1 MAKRRPKMETKE
13 ELIKYLKGHSSTELP
28 FNEDVWNRAVELTEN
43 KVQKSKKIVTT
54 DFDGTEKTMA
64 VPNGSMSPVGTYFRI
79 MALPQY
85 KKQAEYEEDEDDS
98 YGYDVDN
105 SDDDDFEDDEKSDI
119 VNNWIDAFFGNYGH
133 QDKKFLKERLGDYYD
148 TYDINDGADKLIVV
162 KAVSDELEMM
172 NLTRRRATNKDN
184 EKRIETIQ
192 KNYLSLLES
201 LRALKKQRGSMEDE
215 GTNKFSGWVDTLTK
229 DGGFKHEKK
238 EYPKDEIDNMLDIF
252 IRNIMEVAR
261 DA

>member
-13 ELIKYLKGHSSTELP
+13 ELMKYLEGHTNTELP
-28 FNEDVWNRAVELTEN
+28 FNEEVWDRAVELTKN
-43 KVQKSKKIVTT
+43 KVAKAKTITTT
-54 DFDGTEKTMA
+54 DFDGKETKKV
-64 VPNGSMSPVGTYFRI
+64 VPNGSISPVGTYFRI
-79 MALPQY
+79 IALPQY
-85 KKQAEYEEDEDDS
+85 KKQAEYEEDDEEETFD
-98 YGYDVDN
+98 YDV
-105 SDDDDFEDDEKSDI
+105 DDDDFEDDEKSDV
-119 VNNWIDAFFGNYGH
+119 VNNWIDAFFGNYGT

-172 NLTRRRATNKDN
+172 NLTRKRNANKDN
-184 EKRIETIQ
+184 EKRIETVQ
-192 KNYLSLLES
+192 KSYLSLLES

-215 GTNKFSGWVDTLTK
+215 GTNKFSGWVDTLSR

-238 EYPKDEIDNMLDIF
+238 EYPKDMIDDMLDIF

-261 DA
+261 DG

>member
-1 MAKRRPKMETKE
+1 MARRPKMKTKE
-13 ELIKYLKGHSSTELP
+13 ELIKYLESHPNTELP
-28 FNEDVWNRAVELTEN
+28 FNEEVWDRAVELTKD
-43 KVQKSKKIVTT
+43 KVQKSKTIVTT
-54 DFDGTEKTMA
+54 DFDGKEKKNV
-64 VPNGSMSPVGTYFRI
+64 VPNGSISPVGTYFRI
-79 MALPQY
+79 IALPQY
-85 KKQAEYEEDEDDS
+85 RKQAENEEEEFEDFDEEDEELDE
-98 YGYDVDN
+98 
-105 SDDDDFEDDEKSDI
+105 FEDEEKDEL
-119 VNNWIDAFFGNYGH
+119 VNNWIDAFFGNYNN

-215 GTNKFSGWVDTLTK
+215 GTNKFSSYVDTLSRE
-229 DGGFKHEKK
+229 GAFKHEKK
-238 EYPKDEIDNMLDIF
+238 EYPKDMIDEMLDIF
-252 IRNIMEVAR
+252 VRNIMEVAR
-261 DA
+261 DG